1 MPDLNKYA
9 EWIVANPDKKGTEQY
24 DTIATAYK
32 DLRAQLIPPAPPQPE
47 VGIGE
52 AFGRGFER
60 GKGRLGS
67 TITDVIPALVG
78 SAVGAE
84 DYAQRQLQEAAEK
97 QAALPAPVFESFR
110 DVEGVGDFTKF
121 VSETIGEQIPNLG
134 VTLATA
140 LTGGAA
146 APALVGA
153 TRAAGQLAGAGL
165 GSYALNAPEIFENIY
180 RETGETAPGTSLLFG
195 SAAAALDSVLPAALA
210 KNLSGPMK
218 VGITEKLLERSGMSR
233 GALRAGTAGLAK
245 GLGTEGLTEG
255 AQEGISIAA
264 ERFIDDNPDVFGSNE
279 FNRIMEASVR
289 GAVAG
294 GGFGTVGGGI
304 GGARE
309 GSARAQRL
317 QELTEAR
324 KLRDELNKKGETAFD
339 EYQQSFESSI
349 KETEEQFKAQEEAR
363 TKEAAAK
370 PTPAEEFAAA
380 PAMGIAGLEA
390 ETLAGVERERAADEA
405 FATEEQAV
413 PTALEEVET
422 TTPAAPSPAEEFA
435 ATPTMGI
442 PQVEAEIATELEQ
455 ERALKIPTTKE
466 GLRKWGRE
474 NLGVG
479 PTAAVIREDGP
490 LAGKD
495 LTDPAQAAEV
505 RAILTDVK
513 NASRS
518 ATVPVKVDTYLEQD
532 VFKGLPEAPVT
543 PQPKARPKP
552 KVDTQPVEVTKQ
564 DEVAIQEAFPA
575 APVTP
580 KPEIKAAPVTPPV
593 ATGVSLADQALAQV
607 GESDS
612 TLVDTREDTVVDED
626 TAVDEDVEYFVSAVS
641 GVNSIMEVRPRG
653 KGFTSI
659 LRTPARDGR
668 PFIPESDSSKNHRAY
683 SSVEKRAEQFNLV
696 RSEAPKNEDKARF
709 DRIAEETEVEEDVT
723 EVEQPRARAVE
734 TDLEEE
740 TLEDKQMMKELGYD
754 LKTPEY
760 QGKALNEELAG
771 IARRGNFKQL
781 VSRLTPSQSPEIK
794 RVLRKISSLGLTTK
808 LVVAPTETG
817 TSGSYD
823 PNTNTI
829 TLDPNTGL
837 NEHTFLH
844 EATHAA
850 VAQTLNDRNNPL
862 TKQFFD
868 FYSQIHTNIDGFYG
882 GQDLQEFTAELV
894 GNPEFQAYLKEIKA
908 PKSQSLWQNI
918 MDAIARFF
926 GFRKGETAYNKGL
939 EFVDQILDV
948 SQGVEPSLTDK
959 LFLGT
964 PRMGVN
970 AMNDLFSSG
979 KDLTGKKKEDLLNGL
994 SRLTNTEG
1002 GGTVISNA
1010 MRAMRLQDFI
1020 KLFGDKI
1027 PQLKLLQ
1034 DAILG
1039 RQGLIEKGVKKAQD
1053 NYKAFKDL
1061 ARELPAQIQKLTSIA
1076 HEARRDEIDLVG
1088 IDPEFKVNELNAEQK
1103 AKYNRLKNQ
1112 FNQLDPRVREMYKT
1126 MRADYRAMYDRFR
1139 KYVEDQAQDKG
1150 QLAQLQEEFTRK
1162 TSAIGYV
1169 PFLRFGDYFVEYTSG
1184 GERYVEAFESP
1195 RERAKFIEANRSTM
1209 ESEPELFNRPEN
1221 GDYSAAS
1228 FPDGSFAKRIM
1239 DVLPAD
1245 QRGEVYQ
1252 VILSLYPANSFMQR
1266 TRRAKLTKGEEL
1278 DIVRGYGDTML
1289 KWVRKQGNLEFL
1301 PEIQDNLRKIGDM
1314 RGTGLETAVRDEIG
1328 RRAAFIQSPHYGSG
1342 ISFAATSAYNLFLL
1356 GNVSSAIVNLS
1367 SVPLLSLPLL
1377 SGQYGFG
1384 KSNSA
1389 LLNAMKLANPFVKNR
1404 DTWKQDPKYKN
1415 LYEGLM
1421 DKAQLEHTM
1430 QREIVEGA
1438 RQKTEDFD
1446 SFGAKVMNI
1455 ASIPF
1460 SEGEKYSRA
1469 VTAIATYDLARAQGK
1484 SEQAAI
1490 DEAVST
1496 VIDVHTSGMAAE
1508 GPQLMQDAF
1517 GGLGRVM
1524 FTFKSFIWNSA
1535 FVIGR
1540 AMKEA
1545 GMFKIAGIEGAQDA
1559 EAMRI
1564 ARRQVLGIYGMSAAI
1579 AGVNGLPFFGA
1590 GATFVNIINSILGDE
1605 DEPFNAKED
1614 MRLFVGE
1621 LPYKG
1626 PLNYLTN
1633 LEISNRV
1640 GLANGL
1646 MFRED
1651 PYSLEQNGY
1660 LMTALAQAT
1669 GPMGSYLQGVEN
1681 VLVKDGRP
1689 ELLLPSALRNVLKT
1703 GRYIQEGARTKDGA
1717 PIDTDINGYNLAL
1730 QAFGFAPADISS
1742 LYENRAAAA
1751 NFESKVEERKQ
1762 KILKKYYLGITT
1774 GDSDTLSEALREYT
1788 DFTMQYPEL
1797 INKDTLERS
1806 YRSQAAY
1813 QRDLIA
1819 GLRFDKRLRNKF
1831 LDTIDD

>member
-1 MPDLNKYA
+1 MAKFDVQLPDGNIYEVEAPEGTTDVQAYQYA
-9 EWIVANPDKKGTEQY
+9 LSQVP
-24 DTIATAYK
+24 
-32 DLRAQLIPPAPPQPE
+32 PPQPE

-60 GKGRLGS
+60 GLGRLGS
-67 TITDVIPALVG
+67 TVTDVIPALVG

-218 VGITEKLLERSGMSR
+218 VGITEKILEKSGMTP
-233 GALRAGTAGLAK
+233 GVLRAGTAGLAK

-363 TKEAAAK
+363 AKEATAK

-380 PAMGIAGLEA
+380 PTMGIAGLET
-390 ETLAGVERERAADEA
+390 ETLAGVEQERAIDEA
-405 FATEEQAV
+405 FAAQEQAV
-413 PTALEEVET
+413 PTAVEGIETPTPT
-422 TTPAAPSPAEEFA
+422 TPSPAEEFA
-435 ATPTMGI
+435 AAPTMGI
-442 PQVEAEIATELEQ
+442 PQVEAEIAAELEQ

-466 GLRKWGRE
+466 ELRKWGRE

-505 RAILTDVK
+505 KEILTSVQE
-513 NASRS
+513 ASKS
-518 ATVPVKVDTYLEQD
+518 ATVPVKIEDYL
-532 VFKGLPEAPVT
+532 
-543 PQPKARPKP
+543 
-552 KVDTQPVEVTKQ
+552 KQ
-564 DEVAIQEAFPA
+564 DAFEAA
-575 APVTP
+575 APAVSVAEEVVAESTVEP
-580 KPEIKAAPVTPPV
+580 RPEIKAAPVTPPV
-593 ATGVSLADQALAQV
+593 AARRMTAESLLSDQAVVSRDEPVSPEPVEQV
-607 GESDS
+607 DE
-612 TLVDTREDTVVDED
+612 VVDQ
-626 TAVDEDVEYFVSAVS
+626 V
-641 GVNSIMEVRPRG
+641 
-653 KGFTSI
+653 
-659 LRTPARDGR
+659 
-668 PFIPESDSSKNHRAY
+668 
-683 SSVEKRAEQFNLV
+683 
-696 RSEAPKNEDKARF
+696 
-709 DRIAEETEVEEDVT
+709 EETPTAEPAAPDVLRAFAASALKGKPRKPGKAKDAELTEERFKQLDDYYS
-723 EVEQPRARAVE
+723 
-734 TDLEEE
+734 DL
-740 TLEDKQMMKELGYD
+740 LD

-808 LVVAPTETG
+808 IVVAPTETG

-926 GFRKGETAYNKGL
+926 GFRKGETAYSKGL

-979 KDLTGKKKEDLLNGL
+979 KDLAGKKKEDLLNGL
-994 SRLTNTEG
+994 SRIANTEG
-1002 GGTVISNA
+1002 GGIVVSNA

-1039 RQGLIEKGVKKAQD
+1039 RQGLIEKGVKKAQE

-1061 ARELPAQIQKLTSIA
+1061 TKELPAQIQKLTSIA

-1195 RERAKFIEANRSTM
+1195 RERAKFIETNRSTM

-1421 DKAQLEHTM
+1421 DKAQLEHTV

-1535 FVIGR
+1535 AVIAR
-1540 AMKEA
+1540 AMNTA
-1545 GMFKIAGIEGAQDA
+1545 LRDQDP
-1559 EAMRI
+1559 EVRKI

-1579 AGVNGLPFFGA
+1579 GGVNGLPFFGA
-1590 GATFVNIINSILGDE
+1590 AATFANIVNAIMGDE

-1717 PIDTDINGYNLAL
+1717 PIDTDINAYNLLL
-1730 QAFGFAPADISS
+1730 QGFGFAPADISS

>member
-1 MPDLNKYA
+1 
-9 EWIVANPDKKGTEQY
+9 
-24 DTIATAYK
+24 
-32 DLRAQLIPPAPPQPE
+32 
-47 VGIGE
+47 
-52 AFGRGFER
+52 
-60 GKGRLGS
+60 
-67 TITDVIPALVG
+67 
-78 SAVGAE
+78 
-84 DYAQRQLQEAAEK
+84 
-97 QAALPAPVFESFR
+97 
-110 DVEGVGDFTKF
+110 
-121 VSETIGEQIPNLG
+121 
-134 VTLATA
+134 
-140 LTGGAA
+140 
-146 APALVGA
+146 
-153 TRAAGQLAGAGL
+153 
-165 GSYALNAPEIFENIY
+165 
-180 RETGETAPGTSLLFG
+180 
-195 SAAAALDSVLPAALA
+195 
-210 KNLSGPMK
+210 
-218 VGITEKLLERSGMSR
+218 
-233 GALRAGTAGLAK
+233 
-245 GLGTEGLTEG
+245 
-255 AQEGISIAA
+255 
-264 ERFIDDNPDVFGSNE
+264 
-279 FNRIMEASVR
+279 
-289 GAVAG
+289 
-294 GGFGTVGGGI
+294 
-304 GGARE
+304 
-309 GSARAQRL
+309 
-317 QELTEAR
+317 
-324 KLRDELNKKGETAFD
+324 
-339 EYQQSFESSI
+339 
-349 KETEEQFKAQEEAR
+349 
-363 TKEAAAK
+363 
-370 PTPAEEFAAA
+370 
-380 PAMGIAGLEA
+380 
-390 ETLAGVERERAADEA
+390 
-405 FATEEQAV
+405 
-413 PTALEEVET
+413 
-422 TTPAAPSPAEEFA
+422 
-435 ATPTMGI
+435 
-442 PQVEAEIATELEQ
+442 
-455 ERALKIPTTKE
+455 
-466 GLRKWGRE
+466 
-474 NLGVG
+474 
-479 PTAAVIREDGP
+479 
-490 LAGKD
+490 
-495 LTDPAQAAEV
+495 
-505 RAILTDVK
+505 
-513 NASRS
+513 
-518 ATVPVKVDTYLEQD
+518 
-532 VFKGLPEAPVT
+532 
-543 PQPKARPKP
+543 
-552 KVDTQPVEVTKQ
+552 
-564 DEVAIQEAFPA
+564 
-575 APVTP
+575 
-580 KPEIKAAPVTPPV
+580 
-593 ATGVSLADQALAQV
+593 
-607 GESDS
+607 
-612 TLVDTREDTVVDED
+612 
-626 TAVDEDVEYFVSAVS
+626 
-641 GVNSIMEVRPRG
+641 
-653 KGFTSI
+653 
-659 LRTPARDGR
+659 
-668 PFIPESDSSKNHRAY
+668 
-683 SSVEKRAEQFNLV
+683 
-696 RSEAPKNEDKARF
+696 
-709 DRIAEETEVEEDVT
+709 
-723 EVEQPRARAVE
+723 
-734 TDLEEE
+734 
-740 TLEDKQMMKELGYD
+740 
-754 LKTPEY
+754 
-760 QGKALNEELAG
+760 
-771 IARRGNFKQL
+771 
-781 VSRLTPSQSPEIK
+781 
-794 RVLRKISSLGLTTK
+794 VLRKISSLGLTTK

-926 GFRKGETAYNKGL
+926 GFRKGETAYSKGL

-979 KDLTGKKKEDLLNGL
+979 KDLAGKKKEDLLNGL

-1039 RQGLIEKGVKKAQD
+1039 RQGLIEKGVKKAQE

-1061 ARELPAQIQKLTSIA
+1061 TKELPAQIQKLTAIA

-1301 PEIQDNLRKIGDM
+1301 PEIQDNLRKIGDV
-1314 RGTGLETAVRDEIG
+1314 RGIGLETAVRDEIG

-1389 LLNAMKLANPFVKNR
+1389 ILNAMKLANPFVKNR

-1535 FVIGR
+1535 AVIAR
-1540 AMKEA
+1540 AMNTA
-1545 GMFKIAGIEGAQDA
+1545 LRDQDP
-1559 EAMRI
+1559 EVRKI

-1579 AGVNGLPFFGA
+1579 GGVNGLPFFGA
-1590 GATFVNIINSILGDE
+1590 AATFANIVNAIMGDE

-1614 MRLFVGE
+1614 MRLFIGE

-1660 LMTALAQAT
+1660 FMTALAQAT

-1681 VLVKDGRP
+1681 VFLKDGRP
-1689 ELLLPSALRNVLKT
+1689 ELLLPSALRNVWKT
-1703 GRYIQEGARTKDGA
+1703 GRYMEQGARTKDGA
-1717 PIDTDINGYNLAL
+1717 PIDTDINGYNLFL

-1751 NFESKVEERKQ
+1751 NFESKVAERKQ

>member
-1 MPDLNKYA
+1 MTQDIQQILTALRNA
-9 EWIVANPDKKGTEQY
+9 DAAGDTEAA
-24 DTIATAYK
+24 TRLAGIA
-32 DLRAQLIPPAPPQPE
+32 QQFIPPAPPQPE

-110 DVEGVGDFTKF
+110 DIEGVGDFTKF

-218 VGITEKLLERSGMSR
+218 VGITEKILEKSGMTP
-233 GALRAGTAGLAK
+233 GVLRAGTAGLAK

-363 TKEAAAK
+363 AKEAAAK

-442 PQVEAEIATELEQ
+442 PQVEAEITTELEQ

-505 RAILTDVK
+505 KEILTSVQE
-513 NASRS
+513 ASKS
-518 ATVPVKVDTYLEQD
+518 ATVPVKIEDYLKQD
-532 VFKGLPEAPVT
+532 VFEA
-543 PQPKARPKP
+543 
-552 KVDTQPVEVTKQ
+552 
-564 DEVAIQEAFPA
+564 A
-575 APVTP
+575 APAVSVAEEVVAESTVEP
-580 KPEIKAAPVTPPV
+580 RPEIKAAPVTPPV
-593 ATGVSLADQALAQV
+593 ATGVSLADQAVA
-607 GESDS
+607 ESR
-612 TLVDTREDTVVDED
+612 TFEETQETPTVAPAE
-626 TAVDEDVEYFVSAVS
+626 A
-641 GVNSIMEVRPRG
+641 
-653 KGFTSI
+653 
-659 LRTPARDGR
+659 RTPT
-668 PFIPESDSSKNHRAY
+668 
-683 SSVEKRAEQFNLV
+683 AEPV
-696 RSEAPKNEDKARF
+696 AP
-709 DRIAEETEVEEDVT
+709 DV
-723 EVEQPRARAVE
+723 PRAFAASALKGKPRKPGKAKDAE
-734 TDLEEE
+734 LTEERFKQLDDYYSDL
-740 TLEDKQMMKELGYD
+740 LD

-771 IARRGNFKQL
+771 VARRGNFKQL

-926 GFRKGETAYNKGL
+926 GFRKGETAYSKGL

-979 KDLTGKKKEDLLNGL
+979 KDLAGKKKEDLLNGL

-1039 RQGLIEKGVKKAQD
+1039 RQGLIEKGVKKAQE

-1061 ARELPAQIQKLTSIA
+1061 TKELPAQIQKLTSIA

-1301 PEIQDNLRKIGDM
+1301 PEIQDNLRKIGDV
-1314 RGTGLETAVRDEIG
+1314 RGIGLETAVRDEIG

-1389 LLNAMKLANPFVKNR
+1389 ILNAMKLANPFVKNR

-1535 FVIGR
+1535 AVIAR
-1540 AMKEA
+1540 AMNTA
-1545 GMFKIAGIEGAQDA
+1545 LRDQDP
-1559 EAMRI
+1559 EVRKI

-1579 AGVNGLPFFGA
+1579 GGINGLPFFGA
-1590 GATFVNIINSILGDE
+1590 AATFANIVNAIMGDE

-1689 ELLLPSALRNVLKT
+1689 ELLLPSVLRNVWKT
-1703 GRYIQEGARTKDGA
+1703 GRYMEQGARTKDGA
-1717 PIDTDINGYNLAL
+1717 PIDTDINGYNLFL

-1751 NFESKVEERKQ
+1751 NFESKVAERKQ

>member
-1 MPDLNKYA
+1 MSDLDVINQA
-9 EWIVANPDKKGTEQY
+9 FKKAQAAGDTEN
-24 DTIATAYK
+24 AT
-32 DLRAQLIPPAPPQPE
+32 RFAQMLVNAAPKPPPKPE

-52 AFGRGFER
+52 TFSRAVER
-60 GKGRLGS
+60 GTGRLGS
-67 TITDVIPALVG
+67 TFTDVIPALVG

-97 QAALPAPVFESFR
+97 QAALPAPQFQSFKE
-110 DVEGVGDFTKF
+110 VEGVGDFTKF
-121 VSETIGEQIPNLG
+121 VAETIGEQIPNLG

-180 RETGETAPGTSLLFG
+180 RETGEMAPGTSLLFG

-233 GALRAGTAGLAK
+233 GVLRAGTAGLAK

-264 ERFIDDNPDVFGSNE
+264 ERFIDDNPEVFGSEE
-279 FNRIMEASVR
+279 FNRIIEASVR
-289 GAVAG
+289 GAIAG

-339 EYQQSFESSI
+339 EYQQSFESAI
-349 KETEEQFKAQEEAR
+349 KETEEQFKAQEETRA
-363 TKEAAAK
+363 KEAATK

-380 PAMGIAGLEA
+380 PTMGIAGLETD
-390 ETLAGVERERAADEA
+390 TLAGVEQERAIDEA
-405 FATEEQAV
+405 FAAQEQAV
-413 PTALEEVET
+413 PTAVEGIETPTPT
-422 TTPAAPSPAEEFA
+422 TPSPAEEFA
-435 ATPTMGI
+435 AAPTMGI
-442 PQVEAEIATELEQ
+442 PQVEAEIAAELEQ

-552 KVDTQPVEVTKQ
+552 KIDTQSVEVTKQ
-564 DEVAIQEAFPA
+564 DEAAIEEAFPE

-593 ATGVSLADQALAQV
+593 AARRMTAESLLADQQVAASAAPAPTLSAQQIQNV
-607 GESDS
+607 LENEDYDFRPE
-612 TLVDTREDTVVDED
+612 LDTVAKAKSWAKKNDYTGPGLIVRG
-626 TAVDEDVEYFVSAVS
+626 DEDVTVVFLDEAKGLKGTSKYKQKKFND
-641 GVNSIMEVRPRG
+641 GVEAATLAEFTGREVDAQM
-653 KGFTSI
+653 
-659 LRTPARDGR
+659 LR
-668 PFIPESDSSKNHRAY
+668 E
-683 SSVEKRAEQFNLV
+683 
-696 RSEAPKNEDKARF
+696 EAQADEIK
-709 DRIAEETEVEEDVT
+709 
-723 EVEQPRARAVE
+723 QPRPRAVE
-734 TDLEEE
+734 TVFEEE
-740 TLEDKQMMKELGYD
+740 TLEDRQMMKELGYD

-781 VSRLTPSQSPEIK
+781 VNRLAPSQSPEIK

-808 LVVAPTETG
+808 IVVAPTEAG

-926 GFRKGETAYNKGL
+926 GFRKGETAYSKGL

-979 KDLTGKKKEDLLNGL
+979 KDLAGKKKENLLNGL

-1002 GGTVISNA
+1002 GGIVVSNA

-1061 ARELPAQIQKLTSIA
+1061 ARELPAQVQKLTSIA

-1088 IDPEFKVNELNAEQK
+1088 VDPEFKVNELNAEQK

-1126 MRADYRAMYDRFR
+1126 MRADYREMYDRFR

-1301 PEIQDNLRKIGDM
+1301 PEIQDNLRKIGDV
-1314 RGTGLETAVRDEIG
+1314 RGIGLETAVRDEIG

-1389 LLNAMKLANPFVKNR
+1389 ILNAMKLANPFVKNR

-1421 DKAQLEHTM
+1421 DKAQLEHTV

-1438 RQKTEDFD
+1438 RQRTEDFD

-1535 FVIGR
+1535 FVIAR
-1540 AMKEA
+1540 AMNTA
-1545 GMFKIAGIEGAQDA
+1545 LRDQDP
-1559 EAMRI
+1559 EVRKM

-1579 AGVNGLPFFGA
+1579 GGINGLPFFGA
-1590 GATFVNIINSILGDE
+1590 AATFANIANAIMGDE

-1621 LPYKG
+1621 LPFKG

-1651 PYSLEQNGY
+1651 PYSIEQNGY

-1717 PIDTDINGYNLAL
+1717 PIDTDINGYNLLL
-1730 QAFGFAPADISS
+1730 QAFGFAPADLSS

-1751 NFESKVEERKQ
+1751 NFESKVKKRQQE
-1762 KILKKYYLGITT
+1762 ILKKYYVGVSVP
-1774 GDSDTLSEALREYT
+1774 DADTLDEALEEYT
-1788 DFTMQYPEL
+1788 EFAMEYPEL

-1806 YRSQAAY
+1806 YRSRAAY
-1813 QRDLIA
+1813 QQDLVA
-1819 GLRFDKRLRNKF
+1819 GLRFDKRLRTRNRF

>member
-1 MPDLNKYA
+1 MAKFDVQLPDGNVYEVEAPEGTTDVQAYQYA
-9 EWIVANPDKKGTEQY
+9 LSQV
-24 DTIATAYK
+24 
-32 DLRAQLIPPAPPQPE
+32 PPPEPE

-60 GKGRLGS
+60 GKARLGS
-67 TITDVIPALVG
+67 TVTDIIPALVG

-97 QAALPAPVFESFR
+97 QAEMPAPVFESFR
-110 DVEGVGDFTKF
+110 DIEGVGDFTKF
-121 VSETIGEQIPNLG
+121 VAETIGEQIPNLG

-153 TRAAGQLAGAGL
+153 SRAAGQLAGAGL

-233 GALRAGTAGLAK
+233 GVLRAGTAGLAK

-264 ERFIDDNPDVFGSNE
+264 ERFIDDNPEVFGSNE

-339 EYQQSFESSI
+339 EYQKGFETAIEES
-349 KETEEQFKAQEEAR
+349 EEQFKAQEEAR
-363 TKEAAAK
+363 AKEATAK

-380 PAMGIAGLEA
+380 PTMGIAGLET
-390 ETLAGVERERAADEA
+390 ETLAGVEQERAIDEA
-405 FATEEQAV
+405 FAAQEQAV
-413 PTALEEVET
+413 PTAVEGIE
-422 TTPAAPSPAEEFA
+422 TPTPTPVAPSPAEEFA
-435 ATPTMGI
+435 AAPTMGI
-442 PQVEAEIATELEQ
+442 PQVEAEISAELEQ

-479 PTAAVIREDGP
+479 PTAAVIRKDGP

-505 RAILTDVK
+505 RDILTDVK

-518 ATVPVKVDTYLEQD
+518 ATVPVKIDTYLEQD
-532 VFKGLPEAPVT
+532 VFKATPETAVT
-543 PQPKARPKP
+543 PELAVTPEPTEELAPQP
-552 KVDTQPVEVTKQ
+552 TEVTRA
-564 DEVAIQEAFPA
+564 ETTAIEEAFPA

-593 ATGVSLADQALAQV
+593 AARRMTAESLLADQAV
-607 GESDS
+607 VSRDEPVS
-612 TLVDTREDTVVDED
+612 TEPVEQVDE
-626 TAVDEDVEYFVSAVS
+626 VVS
-641 GVNSIMEVRPRG
+641 
-653 KGFTSI
+653 
-659 LRTPARDGR
+659 
-668 PFIPESDSSKNHRAY
+668 
-683 SSVEKRAEQFNLV
+683 
-696 RSEAPKNEDKARF
+696 
-709 DRIAEETEVEEDVT
+709 EVEETPMAEPAAPDVS
-723 EVEQPRARAVE
+723 RAFAASALRGDPSAKRDAATAVKAELETRAA
-734 TDLEEE
+734 EEKLSVKE
-740 TLEDKQMMKELGYD
+740 RIELNAIKKELELD
-754 LKTPEY
+754 LKTPAY

-781 VSRLTPSQSPEIK
+781 VNRLAPSQSPEIK

-808 LVVAPTETG
+808 IVVAPTEAG

-926 GFRKGETAYNKGL
+926 GFRKGETAYSKGL

-979 KDLTGKKKEDLLNGL
+979 KDLAGKKKEDLLNGL
-994 SRLTNTEG
+994 SRLSNTEG
-1002 GGTVISNA
+1002 GGTVVSNA

-1039 RQGLIEKGVKKAQD
+1039 RQGLIEKGVKNAQD

-1061 ARELPAQIQKLTSIA
+1061 ARELPAQVQKLTSIA

-1088 IDPEFKVNELNAEQK
+1088 VDPEFKVNELNAEQK

-1126 MRADYRAMYDRFR
+1126 MRADYREMYDRFR

-1301 PEIQDNLRKIGDM
+1301 PEIQDNLRKIGDV
-1314 RGTGLETAVRDEIG
+1314 RGIGLETAVRDEIG

-1484 SEQAAI
+1484 SEQVAI

-1540 AMKEA
+1540 AMNTA
-1545 GMFKIAGIEGAQDA
+1545 LRDQDP
-1559 EAMRI
+1559 EVRRI

-1590 GATFVNIINSILGDE
+1590 AATFANIVNAIMGDE

-1621 LPYKG
+1621 LPFKG

-1681 VLVKDGRP
+1681 VFLKDGRP
-1689 ELLLPSALRNVLKT
+1689 ELLLPSALRNVWKT
-1703 GRYIQEGARTKDGA
+1703 GRYMQQGARTKDGA
-1717 PIDTDINGYNLAL
+1717 PIDTDINGYNLFL

-1751 NFESKVEERKQ
+1751 NFENKVKKRQQE
-1762 KILKKYYLGITT
+1762 ILKKYYVGVSVP
-1774 GDSDTLSEALREYT
+1774 DSDTLDEALEEYT
-1788 DFTMQYPEL
+1788 EFAMEYPEL
-1797 INKDTLERS
+1797 INKDTLQRS
-1806 YRSQAAY
+1806 YRSRAAY